1 MRLSLLLAV
10 ALLAAHTS
18 TAKSANTVSVPTDL
32 SAVRGFN
39 FTPVAADAH
48 EAFWL
53 NFPTDEI
60 DRDFGYAQRLNLNQ
74 VRVFVRSDAWDQDSK
89 TFTESLNKFLD
100 AAERH
105 HLGVMLV
112 LAPSAR
118 LVDGLSGEAQAAA
131 EARLKAWV
139 VSLANIVRDKPAM
152 AFWDVANEPDW
163 PGYADHRRSPTEVDR
178 RMNLA
183 RTFAD
188 IVHANDKQ
196 HATTVGCFRVKCM
209 DDLANYTDVLSFH
222 DYPPTFAKA
231 QANIKSAQEIG
242 ASHHKQVFDTEMGCI
257 GRADPYDMVL
267 REYKTSGMGF
277 YIWELMITKF
287 WGNVHGVFYDDGSV
301 RDPVIA
307 AAVMGVFRNQTKD
320 TILEDPDREGW
331 VTASVAAGKAWL
343 AEPNP
348 AWEKGLNISEVQANL
363 LEGAQLVAMRNPPTR
378 EIALLRQGSQD
389 ISTLKKIM
397 ERYISLLEPY
407 EDHPPLHPH
416 TAPIE

>member
-1 MRLSLLLAV
+1 MRLPLLFAL
-10 ALLAAHTS
+10 ALLAANTS
-18 TAKSANTVSVPTDL
+18 AQSAHSATVPIDL

-39 FTPVAADAH
+39 FTPVSADAH

-53 NFPTDEI
+53 TYPAEEI
-60 DRDFGYAQRLNLNQ
+60 DRDFGYAQQLNLNQ
-74 VRVFVRSDAWDQDSK
+74 VRTFVRFDAWDQDSK
-89 TFTESLNKFLD
+89 TFDESLNRFMD
-100 AAERH
+100 AAQRH

-112 LAPSAR
+112 LAPSAKVMN
-118 LVDGLSGEAQAAA
+118 LPPA
-131 EARLKAWV
+131 EADAKLKAWV
-139 VSLANIVRDKPAM
+139 VALAKIVRDKPAM

-163 PGYADHRRSPTEVDR
+163 PGYADHRRTPAEVER

-183 RTFAD
+183 RTFAGT
-188 IVHANDKQ
+188 VHANDKK

-209 DDLANYTDVLSFH
+209 DDLADSTDVMSFH
-222 DYPPTFAKA
+222 DYPPTIAKA
-231 QANIKSAQEIG
+231 QANIKAAHEI
-242 ASHHKQVFDTEMGCI
+242 AARHHKQVFDTEMGCI

-287 WGNVHGVFYDDGSV
+287 WGNVHGVFYADGSV

-307 AAVMGVFRNQTKD
+307 AAVMGVFRNQTKE
-320 TILEDPDREGW
+320 TVLEDPDREGW

-343 AEPNP
+343 AESNP
-348 AWEKGLNISEVQANL
+348 AWEKGLNIAEVQANL

-378 EIALLRQGSQD
+378 EIVLLRQGSQD